1 MKKQIFEVPMNKIK
15 ITLIWTGY
23 LLALGFLIAWIFLD
37 ALHLLFFAVASAL
50 LSKSLETDKL
60 KKEILK

>member
-1 MKKQIFEVPMNKIK
+1 MNKIK

-23 LLALGFLIAWIFLD
+23 LLALGFFVAWFFLD

-50 LSKSLETDKL
+50 LAKSLETDKL
-60 KKEILK
+60 RKEILK